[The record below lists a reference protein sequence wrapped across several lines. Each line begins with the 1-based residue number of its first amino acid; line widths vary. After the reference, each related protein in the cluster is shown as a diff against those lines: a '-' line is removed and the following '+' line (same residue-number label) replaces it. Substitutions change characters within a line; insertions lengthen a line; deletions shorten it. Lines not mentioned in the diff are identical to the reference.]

1 MTSKAQIFAQLHA
14 GPDVLILPNAWDAGS
29 ARVIETAG
37 AKAIATS
44 SAAVAWANGYPDGEA
59 LPFDILLNTVREMAR
74 LVSIPISADI
84 EAGYTSDD
92 SSCIENVQYVVAR
105 GAVGINIEDGTGS
118 PDLLADKI
126 AAIKAALGR
135 DVWVNARTDV
145 YLHNLAQG
153 EAAYEETVKR
163 AKRYRAAGA
172 DSIFIPMAVDEN
184 DLARFVKA
192 IDAPLNVL
200 AWKGLPPAARL
211 KEIGIRRLSAGSG
224 VAKTSL
230 IHTFAIAKD
239 FLEDGASEP
248 LTGPS
253 PMPGGLNALMRRD

>member
-1 MTSKAQIFAQLHA
+1 MTSQAETFAQLHA
-14 GPDVLILPNAWDAGS
+14 GPDVLTLPNAWDAGS
-29 ARVIETAG
+29 ARVIEKAG

-59 LPFDILLNTVREMAR
+59 LPFDILLNTVREIAR

-84 EAGYTSDD
+84 EAGYTSED
-92 SSCIENVQYVVAR
+92 SSCVENVQYVVDA

-118 PDLLADKI
+118 PELLADKI

-163 AKRYRAAGA
+163 AKRYREAGA

-224 VAKTSL
+224 VAKVSL
-230 IHTFAIAKD
+230 DHTYAIAKD
-239 FLEDGASEP
+239 FLNQGASEP
-248 LTGPS
+248 MTGPMS
-253 PMPGGLNALMRRD
+253 MPGGLNAMMRRD

>member
-1 MTSKAQIFAQLHA
+1 MTTHAKTFAQLHA

-59 LPFDILLNTVREMAR
+59 LPFDILLNTVREIAR

-84 EAGYTSDD
+84 EAGYAGED
-92 SSCIENVQYVVAR
+92 SSCLENVQYVVDA
-105 GAVGINIEDGTGS
+105 GAAGINIEDGTGS

-126 AAIKAALGR
+126 AAIKAALGS

-172 DSIFIPMAVDEN
+172 DSIFIPMAVDDN
-184 DLARFVKA
+184 DLVRFVKA

-224 VAKTSL
+224 IAKVSL
-230 IHTFAIAKD
+230 DHTYAITKD
-239 FLEDGASEP
+239 FLGNGAS
-248 LTGPS
+248 
-253 PMPGGLNALMRRD
+253 

>member
-1 MTSKAQIFAQLHA
+1 MTSQAETFAQLHA

-59 LPFDILLNTVREMAR
+59 LPFDILLNTVREIAR
-74 LVSIPISADI
+74 LVSIPITADV
-84 EAGYTSDD
+84 EAGYVQEDATVV
-92 SSCIENVQYVVAR
+92 ENVQYVVDA

-224 VAKTSL
+224 VAKASL

-253 PMPGGLNALMRRD
+253 PMPGGLNAMMRRD